1 MQVGVVWR
9 KEGRVE
15 GEQVS
20 GTKYLEVSK
29 FSADSRRFSQMRSYG
44 LNMRPSPPRTTWPA
58 EDDIAADKAIRS
70 PNIIRPRSGDDNVS
84 PPPLARGRRPAMCL
98 ATFGVN
104 PRAMEDMVLHHLH
117 PQPAEV
123 QGNCFQNTWSYSLGT
138 RVIIRV
144 REAQSRQSHS
154 TTSNHLGK
162 NQKIK

>member
-20 GTKYLEVSK
+20 GIKYPEVSK

-58 EDDIAADKAIRS
+58 EDDIAAAKAIRS

-84 PPPLARGRRPAMCL
+84 PPRSPGADDPRCVWQLSEPIPVQWRTWCCTTCIHSRLKYRAIASKTLGPTAWELGSSSESVKHSRDNHTARQAI
-98 ATFGVN
+98 T
-104 PRAMEDMVLHHLH
+104 
-117 PQPAEV
+117 
-123 QGNCFQNTWSYSLGT
+123 
-138 RVIIRV
+138 
-144 REAQSRQSHS
+144 
-154 TTSNHLGK
+154 
-162 NQKIK
+162 